1 MDPVKRIFMS
11 TDEETSGKTKRS
23 LTSRIWGFLSSLK
36 LLVFLLL
43 MLAVLSIAGTIIQQD
58 RPLQE
63 YYRYFKPLTVAIF
76 NKIGL
81 FDMYHSWWFV
91 SCLVLLA
98 INLIACTINRYSGI
112 IAGVRK
118 REPVL
123 DERLKKSLPFI
134 ETVTYDLPLEK
145 VQDRALGI
153 IGKKFAGKYKENATE
168 DGGKHFFF
176 EKARYSRLSFFLTHL
191 SILIIFLGG
200 IIGSFFG
207 YKGYVNLLEGD
218 TFYQLQTR
226 SGKLK
231 NLNFQVKC
239 NAFDVEFYN
248 TGDPKDYRSDLSII
262 KGNREVVRK
271 TIRVNDPLTFE
282 GVTFFQ
288 SSYGALPERATI
300 EVVNRDGSLRGDA
313 TAPFG
318 KRTAVHGTTD
328 MIEPADYQEHFILPN
343 GMDAGP
349 AVGIKV
355 YPEKGMPRGVW
366 LLENYP
372 RYDRM
377 RGGDYHFRIK
387 KMEIREYTGLQ
398 VNKDPGEILVWT
410 GAVILI
416 LGVMIAFFIS
426 HRQLWVSLKTDENGK
441 SELTIGGTANRNR
454 DAFGREIENIIR
466 HLKEIIV

>member
-1 MDPVKRIFMS
+1 MS
-11 TDEETSGKTKRS
+11 TTEETEGKTKRS
-23 LTSRIWGFLSSLK
+23 LTTKIWGFLSSLK

-43 MLAVLSIAGTIIQQD
+43 ILAVLSIAGTIIQQD

-76 NKIGL
+76 NKLGL

-98 INLIACTINRYSGI
+98 INLIACTITRYKGI
-112 IAGVRK
+112 MAGVRK
-118 REPVL
+118 RELVL
-123 DERLKKSLPFI
+123 DEKLKRSLPFI

-145 VQDRALGI
+145 VQDAALAI
-153 IGKKFAGKYKENATE
+153 VGKKFTGKYKETVNE
-168 DGGKHFFF
+168 EGGRHFFF

-191 SILIIFLGG
+191 SILLIFLGA

-207 YKGYVNLLEGD
+207 YKSYVNLLEGD

-231 NLNFQVKC
+231 TLNFQVKC

-248 TGDPKDYRSDLSII
+248 TGDPKDYRSDLSVI
-262 KGNREVVRK
+262 KGGREVVRK

-288 SSYGALPERATI
+288 SSYGALPEKATI
-300 EVVNRDGSLRGDA
+300 EAVNMDGSLRGDA
-313 TAPFG
+313 TAFFG
-318 KRTAVHGTTD
+318 KRTAVRGVPD
-328 MIEPADYQEHFILPN
+328 IIEPADYQEHFILPS

-349 AVGIKV
+349 ALGINV
-355 YPEKGMPRGVW
+355 YPQKGTPRGLW
-366 LLENYP
+366 LLEKYP
-372 RYDRM
+372 QYDKM
-377 RGGDYHFRIK
+377 RGEDYYFRIK

-426 HRQLWVSLKTDENGK
+426 HRQLWVSLKTDGNGK
-441 SELTIGGTANRNR
+441 SELTIAGTANRNR
-454 DAFGREIENIIR
+454 DTFGREIENIVR
-466 HLKEIIV
+466 YLKEII